1 VNVREFRPS
10 DEATLRALYAATD
23 FHQRPFPDLRSQL
36 VSGVLADA
44 DDAPLMAGYVRLIPE
59 ATLICA
65 PGGSMHPLVKLQGI
79 KLLHEKLGAV
89 LTSMGYSEAIAS
101 VPPQLERNYGRHLQ
115 RHLNW
120 QESWPTYRI
129 LDWRRA

>member
-1 VNVREFRPS
+1 VRVRDYRAADDLP
-10 DEATLRALYAATD
+10 LRELYAATD
-23 FHQRPFPDLRSQL
+23 FHQRPFPDLTAQL
-36 VSGVLADA
+36 VAGVLVNE
-44 DDAPLMAGYVRLIPE
+44 DDVPLMAGYVRLIPE

-65 PGGSMHPLVKLQGI
+65 PGGTLHPLVKMEGI
-79 KLLHEKLGAV
+79 KMLHQNLGEV
-89 LTSMGYSEAIAS
+89 LTAMGYSEAIAS
-101 VPPQLERNYGRHLQ
+101 VPPQLHGYRRHLQ

>member
-1 VNVREFRPS
+1 MMVRPFQESDTFR
-10 DEATLRALYAATD
+10 LRVIYTSTD
-23 FHQRPFPDLRSQL
+23 FHQLPFPDLGRQL
-36 VSGVLADA
+36 VASVLTDEE
-44 DDAPLMAGYVRLIPE
+44 DEPLMGAYVRLVPE

-65 PGGSMHPLVKLQGI
+65 PGGTLHPLVKLQGI
-79 KLLHEKLGAV
+79 KMLHENLRDV
-89 LTSMGYSEAIAS
+89 LVGMGYSEAIAS
-101 VPPQLERNYGRHLQ
+101 VPPQLHGYRRHLQ